1 MCYYVRSGERGRAAL
16 ACRKRQ
22 TAWKRAWKRA
32 VASTRGVL
40 LAIVGVSLLTL
51 GILLRNDELGQTVL
65 VLGVAVLSLGIL
77 LPLVGEFVLG
87 PGGLTFKQA
96 FRERDAQFRPL
107 VLAESE
113 QSSLQR
119 FARLLTGDADRAPA
133 VVEEAL
139 ARTYRVWTDIPPQE
153 LDLHVLCAL
162 VRVALGA
169 SRLRLM
175 PAAGSPAVRASSEPA
190 LEPEALPSQ
199 PEVASAAD
207 ISSPLT
213 ASSSDLET
221 RTARSLSALSIDLR
235 AVLLLR
241 HIRDLDEPEIAW
253 ILDRPLGTVA
263 ETLHRAEDALEDIVG
278 ATSAGPA

>member
-1 MCYYVRSGERGRAAL
+1 M
-16 ACRKRQ
+16 ACRKRH
-22 TAWKRAWKRA
+22 TAWKRAWKRV

-40 LAIVGVSLLTL
+40 LAIVGVTLLTL
-51 GILLRNDELGQTVL
+51 GILLRTNELGQTLV
-65 VLGVAVLSLGIL
+65 VLGVGVLSLGIV

-113 QSSLQR
+113 ENSLQR

-139 ARTYRVWTDIPPQE
+139 ARTYRVWTDIPQQE

-169 SRLRLM
+169 SRLRLL
-175 PAAGSPAVRASSEPA
+175 PDGGSAAERAS
-190 LEPEALPSQ
+190 
-199 PEVASAAD
+199 
-207 ISSPLT
+207 T
-213 ASSSDLET
+213 SDLET
-221 RTARSLSALSIDLR
+221 KTARSFSALPIDLR

-241 HIRDLDEPEIAW
+241 HIRDLDEPQIAW

-263 ETLHRAEDALEDIVG
+263 ETLHRAEDALEDLVG
-278 ATSAGPA
+278 AASAEPA

>member
-1 MCYYVRSGERGRAAL
+1 MCYYVPSGERGGAAL
-16 ACRKRQ
+16 ACRKRHA
-22 TAWKRAWKRA
+22 AWKRAWKGA
-32 VASTRGVL
+32 VASARGVL

-51 GILLRNDELGQTVL
+51 GIVLRNDELGQTLV
-65 VLGVAVLSLGIL
+65 VLGVGVLSLGIV
-77 LPLVGEFVLG
+77 LPLAGEFILG

-139 ARTYRVWTDIPPQE
+139 ARTYRVWTDIPPHE

-169 SRLRLM
+169 SKLHLM
-175 PAAGSPAVRASSEPA
+175 REGGSTARRASSELTRAPDA
-190 LEPEALPSQ
+190 FSSQ
-199 PEVASAAD
+199 PEVASVD
-207 ISSPLT
+207 FPPPPTVSSG
-213 ASSSDLET
+213 DLEA
-221 RTARSLSALSIDLR
+221 RTARSLSALPIDLR

-241 HIRDLDEPEIAW
+241 HIQDLDEPQIAW
-253 ILDRPLGTVA
+253 ILDRPLGTVT
-263 ETLHRAEDALEDIVG
+263 ENLHRAEAALEDIVG
-278 ATSAGPA
+278 TASPGPT

>member
-1 MCYYVRSGERGRAAL
+1 MCYYVPSGKRGRAAL
-16 ACRKRQ
+16 ACRKRH

-32 VASTRGVL
+32 VASARGVL

-51 GILLRNDELGQTVL
+51 GILLRNDELGQILV
-65 VLGVAVLSLGIL
+65 VLGVGVLSLGIV
-77 LPLVGEFVLG
+77 LPLAGEFVLG

-96 FRERDAQFRPL
+96 FRERDVQFRPL

-119 FARLLTGDADRAPA
+119 FARLLTGDADRALA

-139 ARTYRVWTDIPPQE
+139 ARTYRVWTDIPQQE

-162 VRVALGA
+162 VRVALGT

-175 PAAGSPAVRASSEPA
+175 PEGGSAAAT
-190 LEPEALPSQ
+190 EALPSQ

-207 ISSPLT
+207 SSPLT
-213 ASSSDLET
+213 PLGNDLET
-221 RTARSLSALSIDLR
+221 ETARSLSALPIDLR

-241 HIRDLDEPEIAW
+241 HIRDLDEPQIAW
-253 ILDRPLGTVA
+253 ILDRPLETIA

-278 ATSAGPA
+278 AASAGPA

>member
-1 MCYYVRSGERGRAAL
+1 MCYYVPSGERGRAAL
-16 ACRKRQ
+16 ACRKRHA
-22 TAWKRAWKRA
+22 AWKRAWKRA
-32 VASTRGVL
+32 GASTRGVL
-40 LAIVGVSLLTL
+40 LGIAGVSLLSL
-51 GILLRNDELGQTVL
+51 GILLRNDELGQILV
-65 VLGVAVLSLGIL
+65 VLGVGVLSLGIL

-139 ARTYRVWTDIPPQE
+139 ARTYRVWTDISQQE

-175 PAAGSPAVRASSEPA
+175 PDGGSADERASSEPA
-190 LEPEALPSQ
+190 LAIEALPSQ
-199 PEVASAAD
+199 PEVSSAAD
-207 ISSPLT
+207 VSPLI

-221 RTARSLSALSIDLR
+221 RTARSLSALPVDLR

-253 ILDRPLGTVA
+253 ILDRPLGSVA
-263 ETLHRAEDALEDIVG
+263 ESLHRAEAALEDIVG
-278 ATSAGPA
+278 TTSAGPA